1 MRRALALLLALAATP
16 AFAQEHPEMT
26 PAAIAAD
33 RANFGRCIAAAGAEA
48 ARAGVPQALI
58 DREIAGLQPE
68 MRLIENMRSQPEF
81 ERPLWAYIAHMVNDA
96 RVAEGRRQLQR
107 HQALLQRIEAQT
119 GVDRYTLVALWGVE
133 TNFGAAMGSTPIL
146 RSVGTLACVGR
157 RKEFFRGEFV
167 AALRI
172 LARNDIAPPDLVG
185 SWAGAFG
192 HTQFMPST
200 FFNHAVDG
208 DGDGRRNLVRSL
220 PDALASTA
228 NMLRRDGWERGKTW
242 GYEVVLPQGFDF
254 RLAGGDRRMT
264 VADWRARGVRR
275 AGGRDF
281 PRDDDMANL
290 VVPTGARGPAFL
302 VMANYHAIRRY
313 NGSEA
318 YAFALGHL
326 ADRLRGGGGFVQ
338 AWPTGTRMLTRLERM
353 EMQRRLTELGFDTGG
368 ADGKIGQRTRDAL
381 RAFQIRAGLVPDGF
395 PTAEMLG
402 RLRTRTASN

>member
-1 MRRALALLLALAATP
+1 MRHALPLLLALAASP

-33 RANFGRCIAAAGAEA
+33 RANFSRCIAAVGAEA
-48 ARAGVPQALI
+48 VRAGVAQAI
-58 DREIAGLQPE
+58 VEREITGLQPE
-68 MRLIENMRSQPEF
+68 MRLIENMRAQPEF
-81 ERPLWAYIAHMVNDA
+81 ERPLWTYIAHMVNDT

-107 HQALLQRIEAQT
+107 HQALLARIEQQT
-119 GVDRYTLVALWGVE
+119 GVDRFTIVALWGVE
-133 TNFGAAMGSTPIL
+133 TNFGSGMGATPIL

-172 LARNDIAPPDLVG
+172 LQRGEMAPSDLVG

-200 FFNHAVDG
+200 FWNHAVDG

-242 GYEVVLPQGFDF
+242 GYEVALPEGFDF

-264 VADWRARGVRR
+264 VAEWQQRGVRR
-275 AGGRDF
+275 AGGQPF
-281 PRDDDMANL
+281 PRGEDVANL

-302 VMANYHAIRRY
+302 VMANYHALRRY

-326 ADRLRGGGGFVQ
+326 ADRMRGGGGFVRP
-338 AWPTGTRMLTRLERM
+338 WPTDTRMLTRVERM
-353 EMQRRLTELGFDTGG
+353 ELQRRLTDLGFDTGG

-381 RAFQIRAGLVPDGF
+381 RAFQTRAGILPDGF
-395 PTAEMLG
+395 PTAEMLR
-402 RLRTRTASN
+402 RLRVQTASN